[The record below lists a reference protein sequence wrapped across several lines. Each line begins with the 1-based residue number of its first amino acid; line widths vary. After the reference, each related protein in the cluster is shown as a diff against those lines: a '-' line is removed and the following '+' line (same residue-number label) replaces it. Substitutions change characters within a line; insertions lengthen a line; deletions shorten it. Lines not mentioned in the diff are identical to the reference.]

1 MTAASGQGAF
11 CLGAEPTV
19 AEAQLLLEEL
29 AGVFLR
35 STDSGRQPQN
45 GQTRLLNVDARYRTL
60 VEQIPAVLFMVNLD
74 GGAGEAYVS
83 PYIEAALGFS
93 QAEWLEDPIRWY
105 RQIHPDDNLRWNVEA
120 AEMFLTGKPLRSV
133 YRVMARDGH
142 VVWFHCEAK
151 VVRKDDGEPWFIQG
165 VAFDITDLKQA
176 EEALQEERNFVSTI
190 LDTVDTLVM
199 VLDPAGRI
207 VRFNRAFEKAAGQ
220 FLHASQD
227 RYASELFVKPQDLA
241 RFRSAFAHLL
251 AGSRPSPFESH
262 GMAGETVARLVSW
275 SGTALRDGHGKG
287 RHAIFTGVDI
297 TESKRL
303 ERAILDISAREQRH
317 IGQDLHDGLGQHL
330 TGIAFMS
337 KALEHR
343 LADRSLP
350 ESSDAAKIVN
360 MVNQAIHRTR
370 ELSRGLLPVVS
381 DARGLMS
388 ALEQWSSEV
397 QDLFGVSCRFHC
409 DRPVLVYDNDAA
421 MHLYHIAQEAVNN
434 ALKHGRP
441 KHIVIT
447 LSEAGGA
454 AALSILD
461 DGTGIPEDVGQS
473 RGMGMHIMN
482 YRAKMV
488 GGTLE
493 VDRARA
499 GGTEIICRFR
509 AGGA

>member
-1 MTAASGQGAF
+1 
-11 CLGAEPTV
+11 
-19 AEAQLLLEEL
+19 
-29 AGVFLR
+29 
-35 STDSGRQPQN
+35 
-45 GQTRLLNVDARYRTL
+45 
-60 VEQIPAVLFMVNLD
+60 
-74 GGAGEAYVS
+74 
-83 PYIEAALGFS
+83 
-93 QAEWLEDPIRWY
+93 
-105 RQIHPDDNLRWNVEA
+105 
-120 AEMFLTGKPLRSV
+120 
-133 YRVMARDGH
+133 
-142 VVWFHCEAK
+142 
-151 VVRKDDGEPWFIQG
+151 
-165 VAFDITDLKQA
+165 
-176 EEALQEERNFVSTI
+176 
-190 LDTVDTLVM
+190 
-199 VLDPAGRI
+199 
-207 VRFNRAFEKAAGQ
+207 
-220 FLHASQD
+220 
-227 RYASELFVKPQDLA
+227 
-241 RFRSAFAHLL
+241 
-251 AGSRPSPFESH
+251 
-262 GMAGETVARLVSW
+262 
-275 SGTALRDGHGKG
+275 LRDGHGKG

-493 VDRARA
+493 VHRARA
-499 GGTEIICRFR
+499 GGTEIICHFR